1 MWCVKTTFYVSK
13 EAFFWRRTVFGKT
26 DSFSLYIRNLNQNF
40 FGLLATKNGS
50 LAKLPFDV
58 PRGTF
63 WEKHCFTKKKRTFFF
78 FKHWA
83 KQVRKM
89 ANFLLRSINSI
100 LRDQKSFFGKFSWG
114 SSSYLS
120 ISDLSKKIWERLS
133 KLLSMSPDDSFEKKF
148 FFSKNVIFSII
159 HWFRTFNFETFGQK
173 ISCDVSK
180 LHSTSPKK
188 RSFEEEQFLEK
199 PIAFLF
205 IFGHWTETP
214 LTFVGKKCGIVARFG
229 IWAAHRNSSTKS
241 RLLKEKNALV
251 FFRL

>member
-1 MWCVKTTFYVSK
+1 MYFQNCILWSPEKIFFSK
-13 EAFFWRRTVFGKT
+13 KVNFFHVILTRSK
-26 DSFSLYIRNLNQNF
+26 NF
-40 FGLLATKNGS
+40 FGLLATKNGRVP
-50 LAKLPFDV
+50 KLPFDV

-63 WEKHCFTKKKRTFFF
+63 WEKHCFTKKRTFFF

-83 KQVRKM
+83 KHVRIM
-89 ANFLLRSINSI
+89 ANFLLRSVNSI

-120 ISDLSKKIWERLS
+120 ISDLWKKSWERLS

-148 FFSKNVIFSII
+148 FFSKNVIFSINY
-159 HWFRTFNFETFGQK
+159 WFRAFNFESFGQK
-173 ISCDVSK
+173 ISCVVSK
-180 LHSTSPKK
+180 LHSTCPKK

-205 IFGHWTETP
+205 IFGHWTETS

-229 IWAAHRNSSTKS
+229 IWAAHRNFSTKT
-241 RLLKEKNALV
+241 RLLKQKNVLV